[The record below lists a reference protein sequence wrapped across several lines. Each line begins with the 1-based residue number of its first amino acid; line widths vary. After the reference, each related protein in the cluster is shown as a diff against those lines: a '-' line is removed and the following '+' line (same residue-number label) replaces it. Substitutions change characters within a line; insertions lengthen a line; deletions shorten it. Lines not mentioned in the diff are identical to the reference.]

1 MNRVFISRML
11 YASLAVACLPP
22 PASEAQ
28 KPSNPGAAKQKRHT
42 THSRT
47 AKANSRNIAVPAL
60 ALQNSLRQPD
70 LTLNALHKKR
80 LGAIH
85 KAKIANAHKPKYK
98 VKEWEEDEAHESKNP
113 RGITGGE
120 YFMWQV
126 RSYPN
131 NFIDPTAF
139 NRAIAQRSR
148 MRAGSIGSAGSTRH
162 GIGTQALFPSA
173 TWSFVGPI
181 NWYPT
186 SQRTYYGIGSM
197 NGHLEG
203 IVADFTNRLILYIA
217 SATGGVFKTTDGGI
231 TWKALSNHWPYL
243 QTNTLAMDPK
253 NRLIVYAGTGNAPT
267 GSGTAIGLMKTIDG
281 GLHWR
286 NIGADKDGNGNPL
299 YFAGTNVTKIMVD
312 PTNSNLVTVL
322 TTADGYGSN
331 IWNST
336 DGGVTWSKKVEGFPA
351 GGGGF
356 YDADWVD
363 GVVTKSGTYL
373 AAGNSFSGTTN
384 FLLYRSIDGGRN
396 WAQLPN
402 APVAPDAFP
411 GAIGARLCVSPINP
425 STVYLAYAFRD
436 HITLFKTVNN
446 GSTWTD
452 ISADSGLTGGFP
464 TSEQLNQVWYD
475 YYLACSSR
483 KINNVA
489 TDVLY
494 LGLKNA
500 YQHVQT
506 EGNNTWVNFG
516 NSDGNNSSIHYDQH
530 SIAFDPTN
538 PNRGWLCNDGGIYQF
553 YSNPNT
559 HVDTFQS
566 LNNGLQTTQF
576 YNTAYHPTDPTIMLG
591 GSQDNGTGAS
601 LGDLNSWQMPTAGD
615 AFSVLINPLNPQTMY
630 STYVYGSTSRTDDM
644 YNSGSYDITPNTGN
658 SGVGGVAFVTP
669 LAMDPTNPNFVYTAG
684 KKLGRY
690 DATKP
695 RATAWTYF
703 PTVLT
708 TSEATTLAVSPVDG
722 KRIYVA
728 TRNGKLMTTANGGPA
743 WVTLKAGN
751 NNDTLPNK
759 NVGAILPD
767 PANAKAVYVGLSG
780 VNVPGH
786 LYYCPDVT
794 AVPQVWINLS
804 GVDATALPDT
814 ALNTIAIDPADANIL
829 YVGTDIGVFQSV
841 DRGQTWSNA
850 TTPLGL
856 PNVLVTDLKAMPL
869 QGFLYAGTYGRGIFR
884 IRIRNNDP
892 VAGLLFSPER
902 INGGL
907 SMVGTVLLGAS
918 APEGG
923 TTVTLTSDNPAGADV
938 PATVAVPQGQ
948 NQATFTVTTSPVDF
962 TTPVKITASLPGTGA
977 GLSKT
982 GTVTVLTGVS
992 LLSLQSLAY
1001 VDYGVSLWFEIGGS
1015 YDTLTEVTLNKVAT
1029 SATTI
1034 TLTSSSG
1041 GALVPASVVVP
1052 AGQSSV
1058 RFIVQLRPVNAPE
1071 TTRVTAQL
1079 GASKKVITAIRY

>member
-1 MNRVFISRML
+1 MNRIFISRTL
-11 YASLAVACLPP
+11 SVSLALAGLSSL
-22 PASEAQ
+22 ASEAQ
-28 KPSNPGAAKQKRHT
+28 KPSNPGAAKQKRPT
-42 THSRT
+42 THSR
-47 AKANSRNIAVPAL
+47 AAVATSQSLTPPAL
-60 ALQNSLRQPD
+60 ALQNPRRQPD
-70 LTLNALHKKR
+70 FTLNALHKKR
-80 LGAIH
+80 LEAIR
-85 KAKIANAHKPKYK
+85 KAKLAHAHKPKHK

-113 RGITGGE
+113 RGIPGGE

-131 NFIDPTAF
+131 GSIDPTAF
-139 NRAIAQRSR
+139 DRAIAQRSR
-148 MRAGSIGSAGSTRH
+148 MRTGSIGSAGSTRH

-186 SQRTYYGIGSM
+186 TQRTYYGIESI

-231 TWKALSNHWPYL
+231 TWKALSNNWPYL

-267 GSGTAIGLMKTIDG
+267 GSGNAIGLMKTTDG
-281 GLHWR
+281 GLHWS

-322 TTADGYGSN
+322 TTANGFGSN

-336 DGGVTWSKKVEGFPA
+336 DGGTTWTKKVEGFPS
-351 GGGGF
+351 GGGF
-356 YDADWVD
+356 YDANWVD
-363 GVVTKSGTYL
+363 GVATKSGTYL
-373 AAGNSFSGTTN
+373 AVGSSFTSTSR
-384 FLLYRSIDGGRN
+384 FLLYRSLDGGRN
-396 WAQLPN
+396 WGQLPN
-402 APVAPDAFP
+402 APVAPSASP
-411 GAIGARLCVSPINP
+411 GATGARLCVSPVNP
-425 STVYLAYAFRD
+425 NTVYLAYAYSD

-452 ISADSGLTGGFP
+452 ISADSGLTSGFP

-500 YQHVQT
+500 YQQVQT

-516 NSDGNNSSIHYDQH
+516 NSDGNNASIHYDQH

-538 PNRGWLCNDGGIYQF
+538 PNRGWLCNDGGIYGF

-559 HVDTFQS
+559 NVNTFQS
-566 LNNGLQTTQF
+566 LNNGLQIAQF

-601 LGDLNSWQMPTAGD
+601 LGDLNSWQMPTGGD
-615 AFSVLINPLNPQTMY
+615 AFSVLINPQNPQTMY

-644 YNSGSYDITPNTGN
+644 YVSGRYDITPNTSSN
-658 SGVGGVAFVTP
+658 GVGGVAFVTP

-722 KRIYVA
+722 RRIYVA
-728 TRNGKLMTTANGGPA
+728 TRDGKLMMTANGGST

-751 NNDTLPNK
+751 ANDTLPNT
-759 NVGAILPD
+759 NVGGILPD

-794 AVPQVWINLS
+794 VATPTWTNLS
-804 GVDATALPDT
+804 GEDATALPDT
-814 ALNTIAIDPADANIL
+814 PLNTIAIDPADANIL
-829 YVGTDIGVFQSV
+829 YVGTDIGVFQSA

-850 TTPLGL
+850 TAPLGL

-869 QGFLYAGTYGRGIFR
+869 QGFLYAGTFGRGIFR

-902 INGGL
+902 INGG
-907 SMVGTVLLGAS
+907 MTMAGTVLLGTDS
-918 APEGG
+918 PVGG
-923 TTVTLTSDNPAGADV
+923 TTVTLTSDKPASADV
-938 PATVAVPQGQ
+938 PATVTVPQGQ
-948 NQATFTVTTSPVDF
+948 NQATFTVTTSPVGF

-977 GLSKT
+977 GFSKT
-982 GTVTVLTGVS
+982 ATVTVLAG
-992 LLSLQSLAY
+992 LSLPYFQSLAY
-1001 VDYGVSLWFEIGGS
+1001 VNYNGSLFLGIGGTL
-1015 YDTLTEVTLNKVAT
+1015 DTPAVITLSKAAT
-1029 SATTI
+1029 SAITV

-1041 GALVPASVVVP
+1041 GAIVPASVVIP
-1052 AGQSSV
+1052 AGQKSV
-1058 RFIVQLRPVNAPE
+1058 RFTVGLRPVNAPE
-1071 TTRVTAQL
+1071 ITKITAQL
-1079 GASKKVITAIRY
+1079 GGFKKVITATRN